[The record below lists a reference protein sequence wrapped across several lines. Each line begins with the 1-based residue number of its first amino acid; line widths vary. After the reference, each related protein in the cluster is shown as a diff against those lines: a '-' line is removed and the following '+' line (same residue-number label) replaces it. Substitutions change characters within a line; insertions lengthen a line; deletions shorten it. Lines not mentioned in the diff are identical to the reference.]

1 MNVKQISILLENK
14 PGSLYDIAETLAAQ
28 DINIR
33 ALTVAETGDMA
44 LTRFVV
50 DNVLWT
56 ISILKNEGYSP
67 TFSDV
72 IVAKISNVPGGLSR
86 ILHVLKENSINI
98 EHTYSLINRK
108 ISKDNVNSIIGFSVA
123 DAYMVFEVSDVSKAS
138 DVLKRSGIKI
148 IQQEELSAL

>member
-44 LTRFVV
+44 LTRIIV

>member
-1 MNVKQISILLENK
+1 MNVKQISIFLENK

-44 LTRFVV
+44 LTRIIV

-67 TFSDV
+67 NFSDV

-86 ILHVLKENSINI
+86 ILEVLKESGINI

-108 ISKDNVNSIIGFSVA
+108 LSKDNVNSIIGFSVA